1 MQQPLAFRLRPE
13 KLDDI
18 IGQKHILGPN
28 GFIRKCKEKQTL
40 YSMILYGP
48 PGVGKTTI
56 AICLANELNI
66 RYKMLNATTMNK
78 KDMET
83 AIEEARFFD
92 HLVVI
97 IDEIHRINKDKQDF
111 FLPHVESG
119 LITLIGATTAN
130 PYHYINPA
138 IRSRCHLVEVK
149 PLSNDDIVEALKK
162 ALVHEKG
169 LNNEYTCD
177 EEVLYYIAKMSSGDV
192 RFALNNL
199 EIAALCSENKNITLD
214 VLENNL
220 KIPKYVIDK
229 DEDGHYDAVSALQ
242 KSIRGSDVNA
252 SLYYLARLIEAGD
265 LESIERRLLATA
277 YEDIGLAN
285 PNACARTVQ
294 ALDAAR
300 KLGFPEAYLPL
311 SVAVV
316 DLALSPKSKSCCN
329 ALGEAINL
337 VREHS
342 FDVPPYLRLTPV
354 NLSEEDSY
362 PYDRPDLWEHIQY
375 LPNPIAKRK
384 FFKAWHNGN
393 YERALNENYQRLQ
406 KIYRT
411 NNLAELKKRKY

>member
-1 MQQPLAFRLRPE
+1 
-13 KLDDI
+13 
-18 IGQKHILGPN
+18 
-28 GFIRKCKEKQTL
+28 
-40 YSMILYGP
+40 
-48 PGVGKTTI
+48 
-56 AICLANELNI
+56 
-66 RYKMLNATTMNK
+66 
-78 KDMET
+78 
-83 AIEEARFFD
+83 
-92 HLVVI
+92 
-97 IDEIHRINKDKQDF
+97 
-111 FLPHVESG
+111 
-119 LITLIGATTAN
+119 
-130 PYHYINPA
+130 
-138 IRSRCHLVEVK
+138 
-149 PLSNDDIVEALKK
+149 
-162 ALVHEKG
+162 
-169 LNNEYTCD
+169 
-177 EEVLYYIAKMSSGDV
+177 MSSGDV

-337 VREHS
+337 VR
-342 FDVPPYLRLTPV
+342 T
-354 NLSEEDSY
+354 
-362 PYDRPDLWEHIQY
+362 
-375 LPNPIAKRK
+375 
-384 FFKAWHNGN
+384 FF
-393 YERALNENYQRLQ
+393 
-406 KIYRT
+406 
-411 NNLAELKKRKY
+411 